1 MRLRRGRRCS
11 LRQVDARANLLVRY
25 GGDFVDGVVGRASG
39 SFVEMVD
46 GRRVLDFTAG
56 QICATV
62 GHNHP
67 RVIAAIERACREAM
81 HLNSWMLSEP
91 VLELADRLVGTLPE
105 PLRRV
110 MLLSTG
116 GEGIEAALRM
126 AKISS
131 GRFEVA
137 SLLRSWHGVTAG
149 AAAVTYAAGRRG
161 YGPPTPGV
169 FALPAP
175 YAYRCPLRHCDGACD
190 CTCLEVGFEL
200 FDHTSVG
207 SPAAVVAE
215 PVLSAGGVIVPPP
228 GYFARLAD
236 LARERGMLLVLDE
249 CQTGLGRLGRMY
261 GFDLYGVVPDLL
273 VLSKTLGG
281 GIPISAVITS
291 AAIEEECFARGF
303 THLTSHVSDP
313 LPAAAARAVID
324 IVEEEHLAER
334 ARARGTYLLG
344 HLEELKDRHEQ
355 IGDVRGLGL
364 LCGLELVQSRDTRDP
379 ADALGLAL
387 TDECQ
392 RCGLSVNLVRGGTGG
407 QASCLRMAP
416 PLTVTEDEIDLAVTI
431 IDDALHTVT
440 HQRAVPSVSVSA
452 RASGGAPA
460 A

>member
-1 MRLRRGRRCS
+1 MDPRTG
-11 LRQVDARANLLVRY
+11 LLIRY
-25 GGDFVDGVVGRASG
+25 GGEFVDDVVRRASG
-39 SFVEMVD
+39 SFVETRG

-67 RVIAAIERACREAM
+67 RVIAAIERACRDVL

-91 VLELADRLVGTLPE
+91 VLALAERLIATLPE

-126 AKISS
+126 AKLSS

-137 SLLRSWHGVTAG
+137 SLTRSWHGVTGG
-149 AAAVTYAAGRRG
+149 AATVTYAAGRRG
-161 YGPPTPGV
+161 FGPLTPGA

-175 YAYRCPLRHCDGACD
+175 YAYRCPISHCDGACD
-190 CTCLEVGFEL
+190 CTCLEAGFDL
-200 FDHTSVG
+200 FDQASVG

-228 GYFARLAD
+228 GYFTRLTE

-261 GFDLYGVVPDLL
+261 GFEVYDVVPDFL

-281 GIPISAVITS
+281 GVPISALVTS
-291 AAIEEECFARGF
+291 TAIEEECHARGF
-303 THLTSHVSDP
+303 SHVTSHASDP
-313 LPAAAARAVID
+313 MPAAAALAVID
-324 IVEEEHLAER
+324 VVEQERLAER
-334 ARARGTYLLG
+334 AAARGAYLLARLG
-344 HLEELKDRHEQ
+344 ELQQRHEY

-364 LCGLELVQSRDTRDP
+364 LCGLELVESRETRQP
-379 ADALGLAL
+379 ADGLGLAL

-392 RCGLSVNLVRGGTGG
+392 RRGLSINLVRGGTGG

-416 PLTVTEDEIDLAVTI
+416 PLTVTEDEIDLATTI
-431 IDDALHTVT
+431 LDDALSTLVH
-440 HQRAVPSVSVSA
+440 H
-452 RASGGAPA
+452 PA
-460 A
+460 AAPTS

>member
-1 MRLRRGRRCS
+1 M
-11 LRQVDARANLLVRY
+11 DARESLLIRY
-25 GGDFVDGVVGRASG
+25 GGGFVDGVVRRASG
-39 SFVEMVD
+39 SFLELTD

-67 RVIAAIERACREAM
+67 RVIAAIEGACRDVI

-91 VLELADRLVGTLPE
+91 VLALADRVVGTLPE

-137 SLLRSWHGVTAG
+137 SLVRSWHGVTAG

-161 YGPPTPGV
+161 YGPATPGA

-175 YAYRCPLRHCDGACD
+175 YAYRCPVRHCDGACD
-190 CTCLEVGFEL
+190 CTCLEVGFDL
-200 FDHTSVG
+200 FDQASVG

-236 LARERGMLLVLDE
+236 LAHERGMVLVLDE

-261 GFDLYGVVPDLL
+261 GFEVYGVVPDLL

-281 GIPISAVITS
+281 GVPISAVVTS
-291 AAIEEECFARGF
+291 AAIEEECHLRGF
-303 THLTSHVSDP
+303 THITSHVSDP
-313 LPAAAARAVID
+313 MPAAAALAVMD
-324 IVEEEHLAER
+324 VVEEENLAER
-334 ARARGTYLLG
+334 ARACGAYLLER
-344 HLEELKDRHEQ
+344 LRQLQERHEQ

-364 LCGLELVQSRDTRDP
+364 LCGLELVKDRDTREP
-379 ADALGLAL
+379 ADSLGLAL

-416 PLTVTEDEIDLAVTI
+416 PLTVTEDEIDLAATI
-431 IDDALHTVT
+431 IDDALQMVLGR
-440 HQRAVPSVSVSA
+440 RAGGSGERA
-452 RASGGAPA
+452 RRRPGRGAVIV
-460 A
+460 